1 MSRAQQ
7 PLAVR
12 WSTST
17 SAPFNQ
23 MASWMPVRKKLVRP
37 IMSSRRSPSGK
48 YTIEQL
54 LNSFEQ
60 QIVQGL
66 GQIVMST
73 HGIFSLSL
81 SCLLGTRIPK
91 APVLPSVAQH
101 RRQENPIGVFD
112 SKHCV
117 TPDAIGVNDDLL
129 EESFICSITPIDD
142 RPSVPN
148 TRSILP
154 EYSAT
159 AAPAPS
165 LLLMNY
171 QYSPG
176 ILRRPSD
183 QPHIL
188 GSHRVVSIPS
198 KFRFHWLAL
207 AFDLTSLVLVDTF
220 SFQSNGC

>member
-1 MSRAQQ
+1 MDAGEKEAR
-7 PLAVR
+7 
-12 WSTST
+12 
-17 SAPFNQ
+17 
-23 MASWMPVRKKLVRP
+23 
-37 IMSSRRSPSGK
+37 
-48 YTIEQL
+48 
-54 LNSFEQ
+54 
-60 QIVQGL
+60 
-66 GQIVMST
+66 ST
-73 HGIFSLSL
+73 HYVESSLTEWQVHYCRTAQFLRTTDRPRSRSDRDEHAWHFLSLSL
-81 SCLLGTRIPK
+81 SYLLGTRIPK
-91 APVLPSVAQH
+91 APVLRSVAQH